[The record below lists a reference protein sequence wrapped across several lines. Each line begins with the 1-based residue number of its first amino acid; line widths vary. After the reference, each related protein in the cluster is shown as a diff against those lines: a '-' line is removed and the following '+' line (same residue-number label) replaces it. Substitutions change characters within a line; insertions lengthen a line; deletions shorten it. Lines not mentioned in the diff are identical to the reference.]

1 MFDLNDQQKETRA
14 WAREFAEREVLPRA
28 AEMDRS
34 ATYDRAVIE
43 AMFEAGLMGLL
54 VPEQYGGRG
63 LSALEYATAVEELAR
78 CDASTAL
85 VMSIHSSLVTAL
97 IAEFASDEMK
107 DAVLPDLAASK
118 VGAFALTEE
127 DPSVPTKADPTGDV
141 FTANGTKM
149 YITNGPV
156 ADLIVLFAV
165 TGVTETER
173 DGKVMKR
180 DEVSALLVDP
190 ADADGLTRTQI
201 EGKMGLTA
209 APVGRMV
216 FRDVSIPASRLVG
229 ERGEGFKMAMSVLN
243 AGRIGAA
250 AMAVGIGQ
258 AALEAARSYATTRVT
273 GGRPIAKFQA
283 IQLMVAEAAT
293 RLEAARA
300 LTYQAASAADRGE
313 PISELAAMAK
323 LFASETASFVASKAL
338 QVHGGSGLVK
348 ELHPVERYF
357 RDARVMEII
366 EGTSEIQKLI
376 VAGHELKG

>member
-28 AEMDRS
+28 AEMDRA

-54 VPEQYGGRG
+54 VPEQYGGRE
-63 LSALEYATAVEELAR
+63 LSVLEYATAVEELAR

-107 DAVLPDLAASK
+107 GAVLPDLASRK

-127 DPSVPTKADPTGDV
+127 DPSVPTKADPAGDA

-149 YITNGPV
+149 YITNGPI
-156 ADLIVLFAV
+156 ADIVVLFAV

-173 DGKVMKR
+173 DGKVRKR
-180 DEVSALLVDP
+180 DEVSALLVDT
-190 ADADGLTRTQI
+190 DRADGLTRTQI

-209 APVGRMV
+209 APVGRLV
-216 FRDVSIPASRLVG
+216 FRDVSIPASHLVG
-229 ERGEGFKMAMSVLN
+229 ERGEGLRMAMSVLD

-283 IQLMVAEAAT
+283 VQLLVAESAT

-338 QVHGGSGLVK
+338 QVHGGSGLVR

-366 EGTSEIQKLI
+366 EGTSEIQKLV

>member
-43 AMFEAGLMGLL
+43 AMFEAGFMGLL

-63 LSALEYATAVEELAR
+63 LSALEYTTVVEELAR

-107 DAVLPDLAASK
+107 DAVLPDLASSK

-127 DPSVPTKADPTGDV
+127 DPSVPTKADPAGDA

-173 DGKVMKR
+173 DGNVRKR
-180 DEVSALLVDP
+180 DEVSALLVD
-190 ADADGLTRTQI
+190 AAAATGLTRTQI

-216 FRDVSIPASRLVG
+216 FRDVSIAGSRLVG
-229 ERGEGFKMAMSVLN
+229 ERGAGFRMAMKALD
-243 AGRIGAA
+243 AGRISAA

-283 IQLMVAEAAT
+283 VQLMIAESAT

-300 LTYQAASAADRGE
+300 LTYQAASAADRRG

-323 LFASETASFVASKAL
+323 LFASETASFVASQAL
-338 QVHGGSGLVK
+338 QVHGGSGLVR

-357 RDARVMEII
+357 RDARMMEIV
-366 EGTSEIQKLI
+366 EGTSEIQKLV

>member
-1 MFDLNDQQKETRA
+1 MFNLNDQQKETRA
-14 WAREFAEREVLPRA
+14 WAREFAERDVLPRA
-28 AEMDRS
+28 ADMDRS

-43 AMFEAGLMGLL
+43 AMFEAGIMGML
-54 VPEQYGGRG
+54 VPEQHGGRN
-63 LSALEYATAVEELAR
+63 LSVLEYATVVEELAR

-85 VMSIHSSLVTAL
+85 VMSIHTALVTAL

-107 DAVLPDLAASK
+107 GAVLPDLASGK

-127 DPSVPTKADPTGDV
+127 DPSVPTKADPTGDT
-141 FTANGTKM
+141 FMAHGKKM

-173 DGKVMKR
+173 DGKVRTR
-180 DEVSALLVDP
+180 DEMSALLVDT
-190 ADADGLTRTQI
+190 DHADGLTCTQV

-209 APVGRMV
+209 APVGRLV
-216 FRDVSIPASRLVG
+216 FRDVSIPASHLVG
-229 ERGEGFKMAMSVLN
+229 ERGEGLRMAMKALET
-243 AGRIGAA
+243 GRIGAA

-258 AALEAARSYATTRVT
+258 AALEAARSYANTRVT

-283 IQLMVAEAAT
+283 VQLMIAESAT

-313 PISELAAMAK
+313 SISELAAMAK
-323 LFASETASFVASKAL
+323 LFASETASFVTSKAL
-338 QVHGGSGLVK
+338 QVHGGSGLVR

-366 EGTSEIQKLI
+366 EGTSEIQKLV
-376 VAGHELKG
+376 VAGHELK

>member
-1 MFDLNDQQKETRA
+1 MFNLNDQQKETRA

-34 ATYDRAVIE
+34 AAYDRAVIE
-43 AMFEAGLMGLL
+43 AMFEAGIMGML
-54 VPEQYGGRG
+54 VSEQYGGRD
-63 LSALEYATAVEELAR
+63 LSMLEYATVVEELAR

-85 VMSIHSSLVTAL
+85 VMSIHTALVTAL

-107 DAVLPDLAASK
+107 DAVLPDLASRK

-127 DPSVPTKADPTGDV
+127 DPSVPTKADPAGDA
-141 FTANGTKM
+141 FTANGKKM

-156 ADLIVLFAV
+156 ADIIVLFAV

-173 DGKVMKR
+173 DGKVRKR
-180 DEVSALLVDP
+180 DEVSALLIDTEH
-190 ADADGLTRTQI
+190 ADGLTCTQV

-209 APVGRMV
+209 APVGRLV
-216 FRDVSIPASRLVG
+216 FCDVSIPASHLVG
-229 ERGEGFKMAMSVLN
+229 ERGAGFRMAMKALDT
-243 AGRIGAA
+243 GRIGAA

-283 IQLMVAEAAT
+283 VQLMIAESAT

-313 PISELAAMAK
+313 PVSKLAAMAK

-338 QVHGGSGLVK
+338 QVHGGSGLVR

-366 EGTSEIQKLI
+366 EGTSEIQKLV
-376 VAGHELKG
+376 VAGHELKE

>member
-1 MFDLNDQQKETRA
+1 MFNLNDQQKETRA

-63 LSALEYATAVEELAR
+63 LSVLEHATAVEELAR

-85 VMSIHSSLVTAL
+85 VMSIHSSLVAAL

-107 DAVLPDLAASK
+107 DAVLPGLASSK

-127 DPSVPTKADPTGDV
+127 DPSVPTKADPAGDA

-173 DGKVMKR
+173 DGKMRKR
-180 DEVSALLVDP
+180 DEVSALLVD
-190 ADADGLTRTQI
+190 ADAAGLTCTQI
-201 EGKMGLTA
+201 DGKMGLTA

-216 FRDVSIPASRLVG
+216 FRDVSIPASRLIG
-229 ERGEGFKMAMSVLN
+229 ERGKGLRMAMKALD

-283 IQLMVAEAAT
+283 VQLMVAEAAT

-313 PISELAAMAK
+313 PVSKLAAMAK

-366 EGTSEIQKLI
+366 EGTSEIQKLV

>member
-1 MFDLNDQQKETRA
+1 MFNLNDQQKETRA

-28 AEMDRS
+28 AEMDRTS
-34 ATYDRAVIE
+34 TYDHTIIE

-54 VPEQYGGRG
+54 VPEQYGGRE
-63 LSALEYATAVEELAR
+63 LSALDYTTAVEELAR

-97 IAEFASDEMK
+97 IAEFASEEMK
-107 DAVLPDLAASK
+107 GAVLPGLASGK

-127 DPSVPTKADPTGDV
+127 DPSVPTKAGLSGDA

-156 ADLIVLFAV
+156 ADAIVLFAV

-173 DGKVMKR
+173 DGKVKHR
-180 DEVSALLVDP
+180 DEVSALLVD
-190 ADADGLTRTQI
+190 AAHADGLTRTQV
-201 EGKMGLTA
+201 EGKMGLAA

-216 FRDVSIPASRLVG
+216 FRDVSIPTSRLVG
-229 ERGEGFKMAMSVLN
+229 ERGAGFKMAMKVLD

-258 AALEAARSYATTRVT
+258 AALEATRSYATTRVT

-283 IQLMVAEAAT
+283 VQLMVAEAAT

-300 LTYQAASAADRGE
+300 LTYQAASSADRGE

-338 QVHGGSGLVK
+338 QVHGGSGIIQK
-348 ELHPVERYF
+348 LHPVERYF

-366 EGTSEIQKLI
+366 EGTSEIQKLV

>member
-43 AMFEAGLMGLL
+43 AMFKAGLMGLL

-63 LSALEYATAVEELAR
+63 LSALEHATAVEELAR

-85 VMSIHSSLVTAL
+85 VMSIHSSLVAAL

-107 DAVLPDLAASK
+107 DAVLPGLASSK

-127 DPSVPTKADPTGDV
+127 DPSVPTKADPAGDA

-173 DGKVMKR
+173 DGKVRQR
-180 DEVSALLVDP
+180 DEVSALLVD
-190 ADADGLTRTQI
+190 ADAAGLTCTQI
-201 EGKMGLTA
+201 DGKMGLTA

-229 ERGEGFKMAMSVLN
+229 ERGEGLRMAMSMLN
-243 AGRIGAA
+243 VGRIGAA

-283 IQLMVAEAAT
+283 VQLMVAESAT

-338 QVHGGSGLVK
+338 QVHGGSGLVR

-366 EGTSEIQKLI
+366 EGTSEIQKLV

>member
-34 ATYDRAVIE
+34 ASYDHAVIE

-54 VPEQYGGRG
+54 VPEQYGGREF
-63 LSALEYATAVEELAR
+63 SALEYATAGEELAR

-107 DAVLPDLAASK
+107 SAVLPDLASRK

-127 DPSVPTKADPTGDV
+127 DPSVPTKASPDGDA

-173 DGKVMKR
+173 DGKVRKR
-180 DEVSALLVDP
+180 DEVSAFLVDTD
-190 ADADGLTRTQI
+190 DADGLTRTQV

-229 ERGEGFKMAMSVLN
+229 ERGAGFKMAMRVLD

-258 AALEAARSYATTRVT
+258 AALEATRSYATTRVT
-273 GGRPIAKFQA
+273 QGRPIAKFQA
-283 IQLMVAEAAT
+283 VQLMVAEAAT
-293 RLEAARA
+293 RLEVARA

-323 LFASETASFVASKAL
+323 LFASETASFVASTAL
-338 QVHGGSGLVK
+338 QVHGGSGIVQ

-366 EGTSEIQKLI
+366 EGTSEIQKLV

>member
-34 ATYDRAVIE
+34 ASYDRAVIE

-63 LSALEYATAVEELAR
+63 LSALEHVTAVEELAR

-85 VMSIHSSLVTAL
+85 VMSIHSSLVAAL

-107 DAVLPDLAASK
+107 DAVLPGLASSK

-127 DPSVPTKADPTGDV
+127 DPSVPTKADPAGDA

-165 TGVTETER
+165 TGTTETER
-173 DGKVMKR
+173 DGKVRKR
-180 DEVSALLVDP
+180 DEVSALLVD
-190 ADADGLTRTQI
+190 ADAAGLTCTQI
-201 EGKMGLTA
+201 DGKMGLTA

-216 FRDVSIPASRLVG
+216 FHDVSIPASRLVG
-229 ERGEGFKMAMSVLN
+229 ERGAGFKMAMSMLSV
-243 AGRIGAA
+243 GRIGAA

-283 IQLMVAEAAT
+283 VQLMVAESAT

-323 LFASETASFVASKAL
+323 LYASETASFVASKAL
-338 QVHGGSGLVK
+338 QVHGGSGLVR

-366 EGTSEIQKLI
+366 EGTSEIQKLV